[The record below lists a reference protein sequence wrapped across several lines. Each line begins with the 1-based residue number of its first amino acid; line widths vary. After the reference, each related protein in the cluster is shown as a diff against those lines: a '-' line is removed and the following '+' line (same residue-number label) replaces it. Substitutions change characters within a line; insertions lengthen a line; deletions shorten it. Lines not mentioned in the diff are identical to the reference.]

1 MSAGILCEKQ
11 INQLIEPEDGAIRL
25 QRSPGRAFEKLNNG
39 DAAIDI
45 PLGDEYWEM
54 KGSCRTG
61 EDYNVSDLIHK
72 YSKHPNAPKI
82 LQSGP
87 VVLKKQQVYL
97 FKADCELDLTNLR
110 IEGKATGRSSIG
122 RLDVLVRLLVDGSN
136 TFDFVYQKKKHTP
149 FIEVTP
155 ISFDL
160 EVNQGTALSQ
170 LRLFKG
176 KEDDISLTKEELF
189 HEEDHE
195 FPVLNENGE
204 PYRKPCDTKPD
215 DIWFPFSLDLK
226 PDPKTKCSA
235 FTAKKSDSL
244 PPIDP
249 DKRNPKKKEEQEEHD
264 EGYYDP
270 HIYWDAIEAND
281 GAIELEP
288 DRLYIMRSKERLKI
302 PPHLALECK
311 SYTTQMGEWRIEY
324 AGFAHPYFGCT
335 RKDQKG
341 APIIFEVRGHNVP
354 TILTDGI
361 PLGNVRFL
369 RMSQPAAEP
378 IKKPSYEE
386 QELKLSKCFK
396 AWT

>member
-11 INQLIEPEDGAIRL
+11 INQLINPKDGAIRL
-25 QRSPGRAFEKLNNG
+25 QKSPGRAFEELKNG
-39 DAAIDI
+39 AASIDI

-61 EDYNVSDLIHK
+61 EEYNVSDLIHR
-72 YSKHPNAPKI
+72 YSKHPKEPKSI
-82 LQSGP
+82 QSVS

-97 FKADCELDLTNLR
+97 FKADCELDLTDLR
-110 IEGKATGRSSIG
+110 VEGKATGRSSIG

-136 TFDFVYQKKKHTP
+136 NFDFVCQKKRHTL

-195 FPVLNENGE
+195 FPVFNENGE
-204 PYRKPCDTKPD
+204 PYRDPCNIKPD
-215 DIWFPFSLDLK
+215 DIWFPFRLDLK
-226 PDPKTKCSA
+226 PDPKTKLSA
-235 FTAKKSDSL
+235 FAAKKSDNL

-249 DKRNPKKKEEQEEHD
+249 NKRNPNTEEKEK
-264 EGYYDP
+264 GFYDP
-270 HIYWDAIEAND
+270 HDYWDPIMAND

-335 RKDQKG
+335 REDQKG

-369 RMSQPAAEP
+369 RMSQPASEP
-378 IKKPSYEE
+378 KDKPEYEE